1 VNSLSRHSP
10 EPPALEIKPHRVT
23 RSRRLPWRHREQ
35 AVVMAP
41 VRYHTQ
47 CGCRVAVSS
56 FPGDLDVSGEP
67 IFIGQARAGTEK
79 YTS

>member
-1 VNSLSRHSP
+1 MNSRSRHGP
-10 EPPALEIKPHRVT
+10 EPPAREIKPHRVT

-41 VRYHTQ
+41 VRYHSNAVV
-47 CGCRVAVSS
+47 GWAVSS
-56 FPGDLDVSGEP
+56 FPLVSGEP
-67 IFIGQARAGTEK
+67 IFIGQAKAGTEK